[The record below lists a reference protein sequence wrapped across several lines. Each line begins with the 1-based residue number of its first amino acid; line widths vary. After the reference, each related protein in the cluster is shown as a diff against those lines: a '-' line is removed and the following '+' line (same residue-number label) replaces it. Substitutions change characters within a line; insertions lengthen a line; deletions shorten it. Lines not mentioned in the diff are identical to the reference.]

1 MQTEDT
7 NKGVTFSYAIPGEH
21 NEITIFR
28 TELAIH
34 GETR

>member
-7 NKGVTFSYAIPGEH
+7 DKGVTFSYAIPGVY

-28 TELAIH
+28 TKLAIH
-34 GETR
+34 GEER